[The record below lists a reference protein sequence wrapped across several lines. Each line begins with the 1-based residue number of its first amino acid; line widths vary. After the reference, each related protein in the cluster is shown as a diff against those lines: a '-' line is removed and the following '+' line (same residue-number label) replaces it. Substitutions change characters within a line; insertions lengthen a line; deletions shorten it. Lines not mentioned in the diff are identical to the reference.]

1 MGYIIGH
8 SKLQRDFRSM
18 KGGSVKQKM
27 VWEMFRGKYKGKGV
41 NCAITKLKGEV
52 ELTRFRF

>member
-1 MGYIIGH
+1 
-8 SKLQRDFRSM
+8 M